1 MSRHDLGPG
10 FVLYAAT
17 PARRRSARGF
27 WLSMAVA
34 GFILGGLA
42 VLVLR

>member
-17 PARRRSARGF
+17 PARRRSSWRFYA
-27 WLSMAVA
+27 SMAVA
-34 GFILGGLA
+34 GFVLGGLA
-42 VLVLR
+42 VMVLS